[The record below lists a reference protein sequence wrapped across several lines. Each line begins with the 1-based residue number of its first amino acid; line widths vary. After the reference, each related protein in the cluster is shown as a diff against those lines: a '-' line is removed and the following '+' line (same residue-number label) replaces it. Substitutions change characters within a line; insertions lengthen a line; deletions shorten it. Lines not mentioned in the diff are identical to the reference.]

1 MYKHILIATDGSER
15 AVRGV
20 EAGVALAKAGG
31 AKVTMVIV
39 SEPFP
44 NYDLGSKLGLFRD
57 ERAIE
62 SYAADCRR
70 LAETVLAQAAE
81 VAAAAGVS
89 CETIHVP
96 DDAPAAAI
104 IETAKARGA
113 DLIVLTSQGRAGLE
127 RLMLG
132 SQAERVVNRA
142 ETSVLVVR

>member
-1 MYKHILIATDGSER
+1 VFKHILIATDGSER
-15 AVRGV
+15 AAKGV
-20 EAGVALAKAGG
+20 EAGVGLAKACG
-31 AKVTMVIV
+31 AKVTMAIV

-44 NYDLGSKLGLFRD
+44 YYDLGSKFGLFRD

-70 LAETVLAQAAE
+70 LAETVLAQAEE
-81 VAAAAGVS
+81 VAAAAGVH

-96 DDAPAAAI
+96 DRAPAAAI
-104 IETAKARGA
+104 METAKGRGA
-113 DLIVLTSQGRAGLE
+113 DLIVLTSQGRTGLE

-142 ETSVLVVR
+142 EVSVLVVR

>member
-15 AVRGV
+15 AARGV

-57 ERAIE
+57 ARAIE
-62 SYAADCRR
+62 SYATDCRR

-96 DDAPAAAI
+96 DAAPAAAI